1 MIVILLEAKSVQI
14 VDALIIVKRRE
25 QEVMAKKRKF
35 NWDQQLQYA
44 QEALDKNKALIE
56 STSRGTNAHKAPDW
70 SRRPSKNKSK
80 IW

>member
-1 MIVILLEAKSVQI
+1 
-14 VDALIIVKRRE
+14 
-25 QEVMAKKRKF
+25 MAKKRKF

-56 STSRGTNAHKAPDW
+56 LTFRGTNANKASSW
-70 SRRPSKNKSK
+70 SRKSKVNKSK

>member
-1 MIVILLEAKSVQI
+1 
-14 VDALIIVKRRE
+14 
-25 QEVMAKKRKF
+25 MAKKRKF
-35 NWDQQLQYA
+35 NWDKQLQYA

-80 IW
+80 LQ

>member
-1 MIVILLEAKSVQI
+1 
-14 VDALIIVKRRE
+14 
-25 QEVMAKKRKF
+25 MAKKRKF

-56 STSRGTNAHKAPDW
+56 STSRGTNANKASSW
-70 SRRPSKNKSK
+70 SRKNKPNKSK

>member
-1 MIVILLEAKSVQI
+1 MIVNLLEAKSVQI
-14 VDALIIVKRRE
+14 VDALIIVERRE
-25 QEVMAKKRKF
+25 QQVMVKKRKF

-56 STSRGTNAHKAPDW
+56 STSRGTNANKASSW
-70 SRRPSKNKSK
+70 SRKSKVNKSK

>member
-1 MIVILLEAKSVQI
+1 MFGMLSKRWQI
-14 VDALIIVKRRE
+14 D
-25 QEVMAKKRKF
+25 MGKKRKF

-80 IW
+80 LQ

>member
-1 MIVILLEAKSVQI
+1 
-14 VDALIIVKRRE
+14 
-25 QEVMAKKRKF
+25 MAKRRKF

-56 STSRGTNAHKAPDW
+56 STSRGTTAHKAPDW
-70 SRRPSKNKSK
+70 SRKSKVNKSK